1 MKSLTLKNGLT
12 GSTLKLIAIIT
23 MFIDHIGA
31 ALLEPYLMAHWNG
44 TSRIPHFEL
53 LFQIDWVLR
62 LIGRVAFP
70 IFIFLLLEGFSH
82 THNKKKYGLNLFLFA
97 LLSEIP
103 FDFAFNGSFFDSTYQ
118 NVMFTLLFGYL
129 CIWIYESDVKF
140 FHNPFLKI
148 LGIIFFIVLGNVMKT
163 DYGAFGV
170 FTIILLYY
178 MKKHKKYFYPVG
190 VFLFLW
196 EVTAPLA
203 FLIIHKYNG
212 TRGLKLKYFF
222 YLFYPVHILLLGCIR
237 IFILKC

>member
-1 MKSLTLKNGLT
+1 MKTLSLKTGFS

-31 ALLEPYLMAHWNG
+31 ILLEPYLMAHWNEA
-44 TSRIPHFEL
+44 SSIPHFEL
-53 LFQIDWVLR
+53 IFQIDRVLR

-70 IFIFLLLEGFSH
+70 IFIFLILEGFSH
-82 THNKKKYGLNLFLFA
+82 THNRKKYGLNLFLFA

-103 FDFAFNGSFFDSTYQ
+103 FDLAFNGSFFDATYQ

-129 CIWIYESDVKF
+129 SIWIYESNFKL
-140 FHNPFLKI
+140 FHIPFLKI
-148 LGIIFFIVLGNVMKT
+148 LGIVFFIWLANIMKT

-170 FTIILLYY
+170 FAIILLYY
-178 MKKHKKYFYPVG
+178 MKKQRKYFYPIG

-237 IFILKC
+237 IFILRC